1 MKLEDWHTHN
11 SLCRHAQGSV
21 EDYIKQAILLK
32 LDLIGLSDHFPYEF
46 LIETFPEINVV
57 PFKEYAMKIDE
68 IKSYIHNLEHLR
80 KIYKKQIQ
88 IRIGFEIE
96 FLENQVK
103 YLNTY
108 IRKYVDHLDYI
119 IGSVHFIRENGGL
132 FAFDDSN
139 YIIKYNNYDNID
151 VIFLK
156 YYKTLQSMIKS
167 SAFSFDILGHFD
179 LPKKFNKKA
188 ENNDLIMNEVLK
200 TLELAKKRD
209 STIEIN
215 TSGFRRPIKE
225 QYPSLEILREIYNL
239 DISILLGSDAHHP
252 SEIAFN
258 FKNTL
263 NTLKEIGFNQLTRF
277 KKRVKSFI
285 EI

>member
-1 MKLEDWHTHN
+1 
-11 SLCRHAQGSV
+11 
-21 EDYIKQAILLK
+21 
-32 LDLIGLSDHFPYEF
+32 
-46 LIETFPEINVV
+46 
-57 PFKEYAMKIDE
+57 
-68 IKSYIHNLEHLR
+68 
-80 KIYKKQIQ
+80 
-88 IRIGFEIE
+88 
-96 FLENQVK
+96 VK